1 MDPKN
6 GLHVSECAIY
16 GTSEIGDRWQ
26 SGHLPAKKRAVL
38 GFFWGLGRGL
48 VLFGPLVGCYI
59 WCQIHEPKAYHKPH
73 AGYAG
78 QEPAVVVFIAV
89 EGWCGQSSLARDAML
104 LAAEVLLTLVP
115 PRSPSD
121 ISSLQPFPAKRL
133 MVQSRCLSC
142 SANMVGPRANQ
153 HNFTIWGLHGVY
165 QWAVGLPRETMLPS
179 SEIHMVRRKPLKLKR
194 FHFAHWLRRFHNLSQ
209 T

>member
-1 MDPKN
+1 MNPKN

-38 GFFWGLGRGL
+38 GFFWGLGWGL

-59 WCQIHEPKAYHKPH
+59 WCQIHQPKAYHKPH

-89 EGWCGQSSLARDAML
+89 EGWCRQSSLASDAML

-115 PRSPSD
+115 PK
-121 ISSLQPFPAKRL
+121 ISK
-133 MVQSRCLSC
+133 
-142 SANMVGPRANQ
+142 
-153 HNFTIWGLHGVY
+153 
-165 QWAVGLPRETMLPS
+165 
-179 SEIHMVRRKPLKLKR
+179 
-194 FHFAHWLRRFHNLSQ
+194 
-209 T
+209 